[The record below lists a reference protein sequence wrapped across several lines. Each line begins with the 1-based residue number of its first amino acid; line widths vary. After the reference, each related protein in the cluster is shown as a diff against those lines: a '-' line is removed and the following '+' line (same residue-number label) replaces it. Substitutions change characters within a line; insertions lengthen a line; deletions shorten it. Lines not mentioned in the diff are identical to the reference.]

1 MINLPV
7 FTRLQTHLG
16 TIVQSRRT
24 ATWASVVLAAV
35 GLLVASALYAQ
46 TATPSGGM
54 LDGIATQYKHAS
66 QNWLASL
73 TPIAQRTFV
82 VLAGIEFVVSG
93 AIYGL
98 RRDSL
103 DDVAAKF
110 VLKFCLIAGLL
121 TFVTSYSFWVPP
133 IVGGFARAGER
144 AIGSGGVVGPS
155 EVVSLGWS
163 LSGEMLL
170 SFEGFGTLRN
180 LAAALVGATEALIV
194 AVAYIVIAASLVIAL
209 VESYIVVSAG
219 VLFMG
224 FAAFRGTAGLSE
236 GSLSYALNVA
246 IKIFTLYLLVGVG
259 MDISRV
265 WVLQVHYV
273 AVGQL
278 GMEALGEVFGGAV
291 IFAILVIRIPDR
303 VAERIAGHH
312 SLGIASALRAL

>member
-1 MINLPV
+1 MARFAAL
-7 FTRLQTHLG
+7 
-16 TIVQSRRT
+16 VQSPR
-24 ATWASVVLAAV
+24 AVTWVSFGLV
-35 GLLVASALYAQ
+35 GIGLVVASGLYAQ
-46 TATPSGGM
+46 AAAPPGGM
-54 LDGIATQYKHAS
+54 LDGLAQQYRVAS
-66 QNWLASL
+66 QNWLATL

-82 VLAGIEFVVSG
+82 VLAGIEFAVSG

-98 RRDSL
+98 RRDAL

-133 IVGGFARAGER
+133 IVSGFATAGER
-144 AIGSGGVVGPS
+144 AIGAPGVVGPS

-180 LAAALVGATEALIV
+180 LAAALVGSAEALMV
-194 AVAYIVIAASLVIAL
+194 AVAYVVIAAALVVAL
-209 VESYIVVSAG
+209 VESYIVLSAG

-236 GSLSYALNVA
+236 GSLAYALNVA
-246 IKIFTLYLLVGVG
+246 VKIFLLYLLVAVG
-259 MDISRV
+259 MDLSQT

-273 AVGQL
+273 ATGQL
-278 GMEALGEVFGGAV
+278 GMETLGEVFGGSL
-291 IFAILVIRIPDR
+291 IFALMVIRIPDR
-303 VAERIAGHH
+303 VAEKITGHQ